1 MFVESHP
8 SKDVTLECVLNL
20 YRLKRRTVA
29 DLTLKAIG
37 VETSNPSEAEAS
49 QNFCGKPGFMSAQKS
64 CEGMHAPGP
73 IRSPNQTKILFHSL
87 EVSKKEN
94 IALVTFCSKPVFNTY
109 NVLLNVLNND
119 NFLLN
124 D

>member
-1 MFVESHP
+1 M
-8 SKDVTLECVLNL
+8 TECVLNL
-20 YRLKRRTVA
+20 YRRKRRTVA

-37 VETSNPSEAEAS
+37 VETSNPSEAEDS
-49 QNFCGKPGFMSAQKS
+49 QNFCGKQGFMSAQKS
-64 CEGMHAPGP
+64 CEGMHAHGP
-73 IRSPNQTKILFHSL
+73 ISSPNQTKILFHSL

-94 IALVTFCSKPVFNTY
+94 IALVTFCSKPFFNTY